1 MKKKY
6 IKPSVVVLEFENGIS
21 ILAGSLNGKVE
32 QNGDLQYG
40 GDTSDGNLKKDGN
53 NNIWG
58 D

>member
-40 GDTSDGNLKKDGN
+40 GDTSDGDLKKDGN